1 MCVLGT
7 QTFSTCPKCRVH
19 TERSLAVLRICVDVG
34 AAADQQPNHM
44 RMTLAAGVVQRRP
57 SVWVAAL
64 DVR

>member
-1 MCVLGT
+1 
-7 QTFSTCPKCRVH
+7 
-19 TERSLAVLRICVDVG
+19 LAVLRICVDVG